1 MSVSS
6 AIVYTVIAMNMT
18 EGAGQFL
25 GKPEISQL
33 AVVVTVSVLVLIGL
47 IAGIFPAMKAA
58 KVDPVESL
66 RYE

>member
-1 MSVSS
+1 MVVSS
-6 AIVYTVIAMNMT
+6 AIVYGVLAMDMT

-33 AVVVTVSVLVLIGL
+33 AVIITIGVLVLIGL
-47 IAGIFPAMKAA
+47 IAGIFPAIKAA
-58 KVDPVESL
+58 RVDPVESL